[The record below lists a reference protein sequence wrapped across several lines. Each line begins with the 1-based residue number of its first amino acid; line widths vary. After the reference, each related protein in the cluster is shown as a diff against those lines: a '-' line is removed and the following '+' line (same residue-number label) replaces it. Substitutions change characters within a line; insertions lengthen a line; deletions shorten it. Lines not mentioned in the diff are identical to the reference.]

1 MNTGATVAKQAV
13 HDKLESQIKLAEDK
27 LNTLKAQA
35 ENTKANAEIKAI
47 TDLSQKKQSIQ
58 RKLQDL
64 KKSSGEAWNRAKDDL
79 ETHIADFQ
87 KSVKGIESKAKA
99 H

>member
-1 MNTGATVAKQAV
+1 MSTGATVAKQTV
-13 HDKLESQIKLAEDK
+13 HDKFESQIKLAEGK
-27 LNTLKAQA
+27 LNTLKAHA
-35 ENTKANAEIKAI
+35 ENAKANAEIKAI
-47 TDLSQKKQSIQ
+47 ADLFPKKQSIQ

-64 KKSSGEAWNRAKDDL
+64 KKSSGEAWNHAKTDL
-79 ETHIADFQ
+79 ETQIADLE

>member
-1 MNTGATVAKQAV
+1 MNTGANAAKQAV
-13 HDKLESQIKLAEDK
+13 HDKLESQIKLTEGK

-47 TDLSQKKQSIQ
+47 ADLFPRKQSIQ

-64 KKSSGEAWNRAKDDL
+64 RKSNGEAWNRAKGDL
-79 ETHIADFQ
+79 ETHVADFE
-87 KSVKGIESKAKA
+87 KSV
-99 H
+99 